1 MKSEQNIKTYHMI
14 ILSLFLSSLLILNSN
29 NINKQREQKKITEDK
44 NKFFNK
50 IISNR
55 KLQEPNEPIVQSNSD
70 KVCEKGSKELR
81 EYYKTGDMSLIGL
94 KENEGIKYDDKDS
107 KYMKALKLIV
117 KKLVGSD
124 NDENENGSSGGGRRL
139 ESFDTETKNAVVDY
153 LMHMIPIIVFLVIG
167 ILAIPAWPICCFC
180 CCCNCCCCCCCK
192 KQKCKIPC
200 VVFTYIFYA
209 LSVAI
214 CIYGISTTNKV
225 FVDIADTECSIL
237 KFVDEV
243 LDGEKLKETPPI
255 WAGIEGIQNMLNS
268 LTTTLTDLKD
278 NSLTTLN
285 NKIQGHLDDS
295 EEHKSNFLNALRDAH
310 KKFFTDEDCTNYL
323 ADYSYRSSSNEDYVL
338 DIIQKFGKF
347 KDETGDD
354 PITGEPPLSLIF
366 NWTTEFSVISR
377 EADNQ
382 LEDSKDDLND
392 ILVDSFGDIINALE
406 EGSNKIGD
414 LDGKFDDFKDGFSQ
428 KIIDYSGDIDKYGKL
443 GTKLFYGGLGL
454 INIAIAILMLL
465 ILFCSGKMCTKC
477 SCCRCICKLFT
488 HILWNILYLL
498 MILTFFIGFIFSFF
512 GQIGSDVMNIVSFI
526 VSEDNLG
533 PNGENL
539 IFDEKPKIKNYVNIC
554 VNQDGNIKNELG
566 FDDDMT
572 ESLNNVYEAQEQI
585 DQLLE
590 QFKENLN
597 FYTYNNATK
606 KLEDIYLDLSST
618 EKFGLIKKSN
628 LNMLKEAD
636 LKFEEILN
644 VINSAPQTDNQGYN
658 PWDGTC
664 SLTACVAN
672 RECNNPKQCDV
683 KGHVSDNLLEK
694 AEIIDKIRKGY
705 DYAQTNSKE
714 DGGYKDTL
722 DNLKTLY
729 GQYLSEYTGILEY
742 VSDIIHSITEIIEEY
757 VGSDGDFFDII
768 NCKFIGKNLKVLLDN
783 LKSALGGNVKT
794 IGICIS
800 VVGLS
805 LALSISSTILLIV
818 IINISIDE
826 NKKIENQAVPE
837 YPADSAGRV
846 IAYQNN

>member
-1 MKSEQNIKTYHMI
+1 MKSEQNIKIYHMI
-14 ILSLFLSSLLILNSN
+14 ILSLFLSSLIILNSN

-94 KENEGIKYDDKDS
+94 KENEGVKYDDKDS

-192 KQKCKIPC
+192 KTKCKIPC
-200 VVFTYIFYA
+200 FVFTYVFYA

-214 CIYGISTTNKV
+214 CIYGISTTNTV

-243 LDGEKLKETPPI
+243 LDGETLKETTPI
-255 WAGIEGIQNMLNS
+255 WAGIEGIQNMLNR
-268 LTTTLTDLKD
+268 LTTTLTDLKE

-285 NKIQGHLDDS
+285 DKIEDHLHDTAN
-295 EEHKSNFLNALRDAH
+295 HKHNFLNALEGAH
-310 KKFFTDEDCTNYL
+310 TNFFTEDSNTYRPE
-323 ADYSYRSSSNEDYVL
+323 YSYTSSSNEDYVL

-443 GTKLFYGGLGL
+443 GTKLFFGGLGL
-454 INIAIAILMLL
+454 INVAIAVLMLL
-465 ILFCSGKMCTKC
+465 IFFCSGKMCTKC

-498 MILTFFIGFIFSFF
+498 MILTFFIGFIFSFL
-512 GQIGSDVMNIVSFI
+512 GQIGSDFMNIISFI
-526 VSEDNLG
+526 LG

-566 FDDDMT
+566 FGDDIT
-572 ESLNNVYEAQEQI
+572 NSLDNVYQAQEQI
-585 DQLLE
+585 DQLIGQFE
-590 QFKENLN
+590 QNLQY
-597 FYTYNNATK
+597 YTYTNTIN
-606 KLEDIYLDLSST
+606 KLQDIYEDLSST

-628 LNMLKEAD
+628 LNMLIEAD

-644 VINSAPQTDNQGYN
+644 EINSASQADNQGYN
-658 PWDGTC
+658 PWDGSC
-664 SLTACVAN
+664 SLTSCAAN

-683 KGHVSDNLLEK
+683 KDHVTSSLLEK
-694 AEIIDKIRKGY
+694 AKIIDKIRKGY
-705 DYAQTNSKE
+705 EYAQTESIVN
-714 DGGYKDTL
+714 GGYKATL

-729 GQYLSEYTGILEY
+729 RDYLSEYTSILGY
-742 VSDIIHSITEIIEEY
+742 VSGIIHSITEIIEDN